1 MKRTIFSLTYA
12 GLLVA
17 AILACGAVA
26 SFAQDPCT
34 DVAGQNAM
42 QDEYDKLWAGRSDTD
57 IDKAIDNRKKA
68 IDSGK
73 AFLDKYGSCDSTKER
88 SEWLKV
94 QLPKQEEA
102 VKKLIDDRERTKLVN
117 PFLSALQA
125 TSSADATA
133 KAKAYSDASS
143 LGQQILAKW
152 PDDYRPIEIALAT
165 IGGDEALIR
174 NNYKFADETLRYA
187 KMAAADLE
195 SNKSFVVRGQGADL
209 WGLSMADKDKKV
221 IYNYS
226 FQSRSAA
233 DGWMNLY
240 IGYILYN
247 NKNDKVGALPYLY
260 KSSKLVP
267 DSPVSYALIG
277 DYYFDQLK
285 PQITE
290 INTLIASQKDIA
302 DADKLK
308 ALVQEIKEKVAIS
321 NGVAERAM
329 DAYARAYTISTKPEY
344 KTNMKNVIAQV
355 FKVRF
360 PTPPMSV
367 DQWIASAV
375 AKPFVDPTTPVQPIA
390 DPEPAKTSGAAETTT
405 TPATTT
411 PAKTQT
417 PAKTGTT
424 VAKKPGVAATKVVAK
439 KRAA

>member
-1 MKRTIFSLTYA
+1 MKRTIFRLTYA

-42 QDEYDKLWAGRSDTD
+42 QDEYDKLWAGRSDAD
-57 IDKAIDNRKKA
+57 VDKAIDNRKKA

-102 VKKLIDDRERTKLVN
+102 VKKLIDERERAKVVN
-117 PFLSALQA
+117 PFLAALQA
-125 TSSADATA
+125 TASTDAAT

-143 LGQQILAKW
+143 LGQQLLTRW
-152 PDDYRPIEIALAT
+152 PDDYRPVEIALAT
-165 IGGDEALIR
+165 IGGDDALIR
-174 NNYKFADETLRYA
+174 NNYKFADDTLRFA

-195 SNKSFVVRGQGADL
+195 ANKSFAVRGKDADL
-209 WGLSMADKDKKV
+209 WGMAMADPKDKSKT

-226 FQSRSAA
+226 FQNRSAA

-240 IGYILYN
+240 IGNILYN

-267 DSPVSYALIG
+267 DNPVSYALIG

-290 INTLIASQKDIA
+290 INTLIA
-302 DADKLK
+302 
-308 ALVQEIKEKVAIS
+308 
-321 NGVAERAM
+321 
-329 DAYARAYTISTKPEY
+329 
-344 KTNMKNVIAQV
+344 
-355 FKVRF
+355 
-360 PTPPMSV
+360 
-367 DQWIASAV
+367 
-375 AKPFVDPTTPVQPIA
+375 
-390 DPEPAKTSGAAETTT
+390 
-405 TPATTT
+405 
-411 PAKTQT
+411 
-417 PAKTGTT
+417 
-424 VAKKPGVAATKVVAK
+424 
-439 KRAA
+439 